1 MSSSAGR
8 TVRAPRRYCTGARV
22 ILFFCLRIREVWIS
36 LRCLLVDRLAAQFM
50 YVAMGLLKIV
60 ASVSFLLLFMLQYFF
75 LQELEN
81 IIYSLHTYKKSRSN
95 DMVSKA

>member
-1 MSSSAGR
+1 
-8 TVRAPRRYCTGARV
+8 
-22 ILFFCLRIREVWIS
+22 
-36 LRCLLVDRLAAQFM
+36 M

-81 IIYSLHTYKKSRSN
+81 IIYSLHTYKKSRS
-95 DMVSKA
+95 KAAVPAWAAWPARASTCTQGNIKPVPMM